1 MKGNRLQIR
10 LDGPFFAASLGNSS
24 TIALRNRQKLSSPSR
39 IFASILQVRQAPRT
53 FLPRLCAGLCF
64 LGLLSSCSQ
73 APSPALSQDAYV
85 WQRHWTPAVS
95 DAVRSR
101 ELPLDGL
108 RVLALQWIG
117 ERVVQTQPDLPTLA
131 ARGLPLRLVLRI
143 EGSRPRLAP
152 ATVATAIRTVL
163 VEWRAQGLSVAGIE
177 IDHDCAS
184 AALED
189 YADWLSRL
197 KAELPNGIALSV
209 TALPSWLDNP
219 DGLRALRQVAD
230 ESVLQVHAVEADQAH
245 LFDPNSALHWI
256 AGWQQHGDKTFRVA
270 LPAYRLRVRSGADG
284 RPLAVDGEGLG
295 ELSGSAATERYAIPA
310 EVARVVHLIG
320 HDAPSAMRGW
330 VWFRLPVASDRL
342 GWAPAT
348 LAHAMRG
355 EMPNAQIELQAIQR
369 TKGLFDLFLHNADR
383 IDGLSPTTISL
394 PADCGLVEGHADFS
408 ATPFL
413 PQLSAPR
420 PQWLAPDQRVAI
432 GFARCSRPLPERSGV

>member
-1 MKGNRLQIR
+1 MV
-10 LDGPFFAASLGNSS
+10 AVVASPLTS
-24 TIALRNRQKLSSPSR
+24 LR
-39 IFASILQVRQAPRT
+39 PRT

-73 APSPALSQDAYV
+73 APSPALTQDAYV

-101 ELPLDGL
+101 VLPLDGL
-108 RVLALQWIG
+108 RVLALQWVG
-117 ERVVQTQPDLPTLA
+117 ERLVEAQPDLPTLA

-197 KAELPNGIALSV
+197 KTELPNGIVLSI

-219 DGLRALRQVAD
+219 DGLRTLRQVAD

-245 LFDPNSALHWI
+245 LFDADSALHWI
-256 AGWQQHGDKTFRVA
+256 AGWQQHGDQAFRVA
-270 LPAYRLRVRSGADG
+270 LPAYRLRVRGGADG

-295 ELSGSAATERYAIPA
+295 ELSGSAAMERYAIPA

-394 PADCGLVEGHADFS
+394 PADCGLVEGTGLFMTDGM
-408 ATPFL
+408 ATRL
-413 PQLSAPR
+413 HSPQA
-420 PQWLAPDQRVAI
+420 QWLAPDQRLAI
-432 GFARCSRPLPERSGV
+432 GYARCAQALAERSDLSHSSQALVEPITR